1 MRVAGPYGSARPQ
14 VSGDRG
20 RCAAG
25 AAWAVASMIPPMCPP
40 PELSPSSAIP
50 SGPPLPVG
58 LDPALA
64 DRSVAELEGL
74 AIEKG
79 AYGIGSV
86 AWLSR
91 ALVSPLRDLGPAE
104 LRLLLAH
111 GRGLRW
117 ILPLALARLER
128 EPFVRAERHPGDL
141 LSQLLIVDEGV
152 WASAPEWRARLER
165 VLHGARAMVHVLSP
179 DDRPRMDDELAAAR
193 EAFGF

>member
-1 MRVAGPYGSARPQ
+1 MSSTPVDPSAAAEPPAARPAGP
-14 VSGDRG
+14 
-20 RCAAG
+20 
-25 AAWAVASMIPPMCPP
+25 
-40 PELSPSSAIP
+40 
-50 SGPPLPVG
+50 PPLPG

-74 AIEKG
+74 AVEKG

-128 EPFVRAERHPGDL
+128 EPFVRGDHHPGDL
-141 LSQLLIVDEGV
+141 LSAVLMVDDGV
-152 WASAPEWRARLER
+152 WGSAPEWRARLAQ
-165 VLHGARAMVHVLSP
+165 VLHGARSMTHVLP
-179 DDRPRMDDELAAAR
+179 DPDRTRMADELDAAR
-193 EAFGF
+193 EAFGI

>member
-1 MRVAGPYGSARPQ
+1 MPSTHADVAAVPRPP
-14 VSGDRG
+14 G
-20 RCAAG
+20 
-25 AAWAVASMIPPMCPP
+25 PP
-40 PELSPSSAIP
+40 P
-50 SGPPLPVG
+50 PPPG

-79 AYGIGSV
+79 AFGIGSV

-117 ILPLALARLER
+117 ILPLALARLEQ
-128 EPFVRAERHPGDL
+128 EPFVRAERQAGDL
-141 LSQLLIVDEGV
+141 LSAVLMVDEGV
-152 WASAPEWRARLER
+152 WASAPAWSARLAR
-165 VLHGARAMVHVLSP
+165 VLHDARTVTHVLPASDRVHVE
-179 DDRPRMDDELAAAR
+179 DELQAAR

>member
-1 MRVAGPYGSARPQ
+1 MIPRMMSSADAAPRPAGP
-14 VSGDRG
+14 
-20 RCAAG
+20 
-25 AAWAVASMIPPMCPP
+25 PP
-40 PELSPSSAIP
+40 PP
-50 SGPPLPVG
+50 G
-58 LDPALA
+58 LDPTIA

-74 AIEKG
+74 AIERG

-117 ILPLALARLER
+117 ILPLALARLEQ
-128 EPFVRAERHPGDL
+128 EPFVRAERQAGDL
-141 LSQLLIVDEGV
+141 LSAVLMVDEGV
-152 WASAPEWRARLER
+152 WASAPAWSARLAR
-165 VLHGARAMVHVLSP
+165 VLHDARTVTHVLP
-179 DDRPRMDDELAAAR
+179 ARDRAHVEDELQAAR

>member
-1 MRVAGPYGSARPQ
+1 MIRRMTSSEQHPHPAGG
-14 VSGDRG
+14 
-20 RCAAG
+20 
-25 AAWAVASMIPPMCPP
+25 PP
-40 PELSPSSAIP
+40 P
-50 SGPPLPVG
+50 PPG

-64 DRSVAELEGL
+64 HRSVAELEGL
-74 AIEKG
+74 AIERG

-91 ALVSPLRDLGPAE
+91 ALVAPLRDLGPAE

-141 LSQLLIVDEGV
+141 LSQVLMVDEGV
-152 WASAPEWRARLER
+152 WASAPDWRAQLER
-165 VLHGARAMVHVLSP
+165 VLHGARAMVHVLPP